1 MRARC
6 PIPDASTPDARRIG
20 ASTHRRIDASTHRRI
35 GAERGARSMAVT
47 AATNVSKA
55 VTRTDP
61 GADDRTRTEPG
72 RRRKLT
78 NGFRPW
84 PAWRTALPGAV
95 APRAGLPADRLPAAH
110 AASTACNP

>member
-1 MRARC
+1 M
-6 PIPDASTPDARRIG
+6 PDARC
-20 ASTHRRIDASTHRRI
+20 I
-35 GAERGARSMAVT
+35 GAERGTRSVAVT

-55 VTRTDP
+55 ITRTDSS
-61 GADDRTRTEPG
+61 ADDRTRTEPG

-78 NGFRPW
+78 NRFRTR
-84 PAWRTALPGAV
+84 PAWRAALPGAV

>member
-1 MRARC
+1 MHLRTC
-6 PIPDASTPDARRIG
+6 ASA
-20 ASTHRRIDASTHRRI
+20 HLRI
-35 GAERGARSMAVT
+35 GAERGTRSMAVA

-55 VTRTDP
+55 ITRTDP

-78 NGFRPW
+78 NRFRTR
-84 PAWRTALPGAV
+84 PAWRAALPGAV